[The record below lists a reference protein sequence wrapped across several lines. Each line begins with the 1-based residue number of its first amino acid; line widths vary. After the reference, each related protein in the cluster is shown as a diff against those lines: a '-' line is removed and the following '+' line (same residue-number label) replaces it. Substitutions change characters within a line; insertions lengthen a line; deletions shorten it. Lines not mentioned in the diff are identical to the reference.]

1 MKVAQNDE
9 TNPNTQCVR
18 PPHIRRIANMQ
29 PSPSGHLS
37 DKCPEPGKHSR
48 MDSPFLGNVQPYVRT
63 HPAQL
68 IAMSFIV
75 LPCLLCIYCFF
86 PLFSPVDSESAADAT
101 VIDYIVED
109 SFSSAEQP
117 GKPPPL

>member
-9 TNPNTQCVR
+9 TNLNTQSVR
-18 PPHIRRIANMQ
+18 PPRVPNIANMQ
-29 PSPSGHLS
+29 PSLSGHLS
-37 DKCPEPGKHSR
+37 DTGPEPGKHSR

-63 HPAQL
+63 HPALL

-75 LPCLLCIYCFF
+75 LPCLLCIYYFF

-101 VIDYIVED
+101 VTDYT
-109 SFSSAEQP
+109 
-117 GKPPPL
+117 